1 MGADAYMACGSACDQ
16 ELAAAELYE
25 KSALVNLEAY
35 GGAAPQY
42 ATLVEKA
49 ADAFAKIGEHK
60 RALRHYKEL
69 ARKIA
74 AGLGEG
80 HDATKNVR
88 VKLGDCAMN
97 AKKYKSA
104 IHAFTK
110 LLDGKLDPEIEFH
123 SRLKLSVALAKV
135 DNHEAALHHAEAAK
149 DLAAKQ
155 FGKVDMRYAK
165 ALNGLAG
172 VFERLDRDLE
182 ALKLMREASA
192 IAVELFGP
200 EDPTAK
206 QAQQNVEG
214 MQSHIKAKG
223 NVQINV

>member
-1 MGADAYMACGSACDQ
+1 MG
-16 ELAAAELYE
+16 
-25 KSALVNLEAY
+25 
-35 GGAAPQY
+35 
-42 ATLVEKA
+42 
-49 ADAFAKIGEHK
+49 
-60 RALRHYKEL
+60 L

-74 AGLGEG
+74 VGLGER

-88 VKLGDCAMN
+88 VKLGECAMN

-110 LLDGKLDPEIEFH
+110 LLDGKLDPEIEFN
-123 SRLKLSVALAKV
+123 SRV
-135 DNHEAALHHAEAAK
+135 
-149 DLAAKQ
+149 KQ

-172 VFERLDRDLE
+172 IFERLDRDEE

-206 QAQQNVEG
+206 QARQNVEG